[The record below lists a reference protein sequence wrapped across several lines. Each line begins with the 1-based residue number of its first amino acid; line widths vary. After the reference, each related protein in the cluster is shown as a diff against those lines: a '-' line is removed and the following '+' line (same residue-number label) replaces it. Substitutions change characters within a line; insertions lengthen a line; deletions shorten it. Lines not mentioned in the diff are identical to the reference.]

1 MESINGVADH
11 DIAFFIFFIIVY
23 ESSKNEPGSKNMR
36 NIFFDVVAFFVVQ
49 QLGS

>member
-36 NIFFDVVAFFVVQ
+36 NMIINDHYDHFVVH
-49 QLGS
+49 